1 MCARGL
7 WSAPVLVIMHGM
19 AGHKLK
25 LGIAQGLLLVAVVT
39 LGACHKDSSGAAAN
53 PAPQIKPKAPV
64 VPRPGAT
71 VAEQTLNMVEASA
84 QGKSQLPVQLKFELT
99 QRPKVGQALDIN
111 LALIPQIDASPAII
125 KVNGGDGLTV
135 GSETTEF
142 AIPAAAAGELY
153 RQTVNVTPAAEGILI
168 LGVTVS
174 LKHDEV
180 TDLKTFSV
188 PLIAER

>member
-1 MCARGL
+1 MGARKVVVNASFGDH
-7 WSAPVLVIMHGM
+7 ARM
-19 AGHKLK
+19 AGYKLK
-25 LGIAQGLLLVAVVT
+25 LEVAQVLLLSAAVT
-39 LGACHKDSSGAAAN
+39 LSACHRNPSGAAAN
-53 PAPQIKPKAPV
+53 PAPQIKPNAPV
-64 VPRPGAT
+64 ALKAGAT

-111 LALIPQIDASPAII
+111 LALIPQVDGSPAII
-125 KVNGGDGLTV
+125 KVTGGDGLTM
-135 GSETTEF
+135 GANATEF
-142 AIPAAAAGELY
+142 DIPAATAGGVYL
-153 RQTVNVTPAAEGILI
+153 QTVNVTPGAEGILI

-180 TDLKTFSV
+180 TDLKSFAV